1 LTNVNESVSFA
12 GMRPDQIAQKRQKL
26 FESLPVTGDLLR
38 GTLLHR
44 TIRNHANGCS
54 KCASG
59 EGHPLWV
66 LTVSYAGRRTQQI
79 SLRSEQ
85 VPEVRRWLRNYQSL
99 KETVE
104 AICELN
110 QELLRADR
118 DASRARSKSRD

>member
-1 LTNVNESVSFA
+1 
-12 GMRPDQIAQKRQKL
+12 MRPDQIAQKRQKL
-26 FESLPVTGDLLR
+26 FESLLVTGDLLR